1 MEHIYEIVLD
11 GACLNDYMRGRISGM
26 IYILTRKPDK
36 GFPWRSNEI
45 HDLWYFRTMCSEEV
59 FKEIIETI
67 DRVYRGAIVETRQ
80 VS

>member
-11 GACLNDYMRGRISGM
+11 GAKLNDYQRGRISGM

-36 GFPWRSNEI
+36 GFPWRNNEI
-45 HDLWYFRTMCSEEV
+45 HDLWYITTLCSEEV
-59 FKEIIETI
+59 FKEIVKTIEH
-67 DRVYRGAIVETRQ
+67 VYPGVIVDTRK